1 MGIYDK
7 LWLESNYSRSIVHI
21 PYTLVYNKLMPKSA
35 LKLAIHLDLLK
46 PQSNPEKLLVRSVHW
61 VLSTGRYLLVFVEAL
76 VLIAFIV
83 RFKLDGDLAS
93 KKEAIEQQ
101 ISYIEAL
108 KDYEILIRETQF
120 KLSTIGAAKTNLV
133 DYPAI
138 FKKIADQTPTGVKI
152 TNLNLGKKIDQ
163 ANIQINASAKSNN
176 DVTSFLAGLKEEDQ
190 TFSDVNLTSIG
201 LDQGVISFTITA
213 SNKSEGSKG
222 ASL

>member
-1 MGIYDK
+1 
-7 LWLESNYSRSIVHI
+7 
-21 PYTLVYNKLMPKSA
+21 MPKKSP
-35 LKLAIHLDLLK
+35 KLSIHLDLLK
-46 PQSNPEKLLVRSVHW
+46 PQSNPEKLLVRSVRW

-76 VLIAFIV
+76 VLIAFIG

-108 KDYEILIRETQF
+108 KNYEILIRQTQF
-120 KLSTIGAAKTNLV
+120 KLGAIASAKTNLV

-138 FKKIADQTPTGVKI
+138 FKKIADQTPTGIKI
-152 TNLNLGKKIDQ
+152 TSLNLEKKIGQ

-176 DVTSFLAGLKEEDQ
+176 DVTSFVAGLREDQ
-190 TFSDVNLTSIG
+190 AFSEVNLTSIV

>member
-1 MGIYDK
+1 
-7 LWLESNYSRSIVHI
+7 
-21 PYTLVYNKLMPKSA
+21 MPKQS

-76 VLIAFIV
+76 VLIAFIG

-108 KDYEILIRETQF
+108 KNYEISIRQTQL
-120 KLSTIGAAKTNLV
+120 KLGAIASAKTNSL

-138 FKKIADQTPTGVKI
+138 FKTIADQTPTGVKI
-152 TNLNLGKKIDQ
+152 TSLNLGKKIGQ
-163 ANIQINASAKSNN
+163 ANIQINASTQSNN
-176 DVTSFLAGLKEEDQ
+176 DVTSFVAGLREDQ
-190 TFSDVNLTSIG
+190 AFSEVNLTSIV